1 MGDGK
6 DRNSQGGEKPWEQA
20 IFAGV
25 DIGSTMTKVVIWGGN
40 VLSTF
45 IGPTGAEYRLL
56 AHQVVQDALRRA
68 HLSFE
73 DLAYVISTGYGRMNV
88 PFADG
93 QITEVTCH
101 ARGVFHLFPGT
112 RTIIDIGGQDS
123 KAIKLNA
130 EGKMA
135 NFAMNDKCAAGTGRF
150 LEAIAETLALDL
162 KELGELSL
170 KAGTPVKISSI
181 CTVFAE
187 QEVVGHLADGKRL
200 EDVLGGLHE
209 AFASRIQS
217 MAVPVKIEAPVVLT
231 GGGAKNIGLRRA
243 LERRLG
249 YELLIPPEPLITG
262 ALGAALLAKERWKK
276 AVAQGLPLNKEKR
289 KLEAAK
295 FYH

>member
-1 MGDGK
+1 MSVEKGK
-6 DRNSQGGEKPWEQA
+6 KCQGEEKASNEA
-20 IFAGV
+20 IVAGV
-25 DIGSTMTKVVIWGGN
+25 DIGSTMTKVVVWGEN

-56 AHQVVQDALRRA
+56 AHQVVQDALRQA

-101 ARGVFHLFPGT
+101 GRGVFHLFPQA

-123 KAIKLNA
+123 KAIKLNP
-130 EGKMA
+130 EGKID

-150 LEAIAETLALDL
+150 LEVIAESLAVDL

-170 KAGTPVKISSI
+170 KAQTPVKISSI

-187 QEVVGHLADGKRL
+187 QEVVGHLAEGKRL
-200 EDVLGGLHE
+200 EDVLAGLHE
-209 AFASRIQS
+209 AFASRIHS
-217 MAVPVKIEAPVVLT
+217 MAEQVKVEPPVVLT
-231 GGGAKNIGLRRA
+231 GGGAKNVGLRKA

-249 YELLIPPEPLITG
+249 YELLVPPEPLITG
-262 ALGAALLAKERWKK
+262 ALGAALLAKEQWKK
-276 AVAQGLPLNKEKR
+276 AAAKGIPLEKETR
-289 KLEAAK
+289 RLEAAK
-295 FYH
+295 FFH

>member
-1 MGDGK
+1 
-6 DRNSQGGEKPWEQA
+6 
-20 IFAGV
+20 V
-25 DIGSTMTKVVIWGGN
+25 DIGSTMTKVVVWGEN

-56 AHQVVQDALRRA
+56 AHQVVQDALRQA

-101 ARGVFHLFPGT
+101 GRGVFHLFPQA

-123 KAIKLNA
+123 KAIKLNP
-130 EGKMA
+130 EGKID

-150 LEAIAETLALDL
+150 LEVIAESLAVDL

-170 KAGTPVKISSI
+170 KAQTPVKISSI

-187 QEVVGHLADGKRL
+187 QEVVGHLAEGKRL
-200 EDVLGGLHE
+200 EDVLAGLHE
-209 AFASRIQS
+209 AFASRIHS
-217 MAVPVKIEAPVVLT
+217 MAEQVKVEPPVVLT
-231 GGGAKNIGLRRA
+231 GGGAKNVGLRKA

-249 YELLIPPEPLITG
+249 YELLVPPEPLITG
-262 ALGAALLAKERWKK
+262 ALGAALLAKEQWKK
-276 AVAQGLPLNKEKR
+276 AAAKGIPLEKETR
-289 KLEAAK
+289 RLEAAK
-295 FYH
+295 FFH

>member
-1 MGDGK
+1 MTEK
-6 DRNSQGGEKPWEQA
+6 KGENIQPEGSEMNEA
-20 IFAGV
+20 IVAGV
-25 DIGSTMTKVVIWGGN
+25 DIGSTMTKVVIWGEN

-56 AHQVVQDALRRA
+56 AHQVVRDALCQA

-73 DLAYVISTGYGRMNV
+73 DLVYVISTGYGRMNV

-101 ARGVFHLFPGT
+101 AQGVFHIFPQA

-123 KAIKLNA
+123 KAIKLNP

-150 LEAIAETLALDL
+150 LEVIAESLAMDL
-162 KELGELSL
+162 KELGERSL
-170 KAGTPVKISSI
+170 RAETPVKISSI

-187 QEVVGHLADGKRL
+187 QEVMGHLADGRRL
-200 EDVLGGLHE
+200 EDVLAGLHE
-209 AFASRIQS
+209 AFASRIHS
-217 MAVPVKIEAPVVLT
+217 MAEQVKIESPVVLT
-231 GGGAKNIGLRRA
+231 GGGAKNVGLLKA
-243 LERRLG
+243 LERKLG
-249 YELLIPPEPLITG
+249 YELLVPPEPLITG
-262 ALGAALLAKERWKK
+262 ALGAALLAQEQRKR
-276 AVAQGLPLNKEKR
+276 AAAQGRPLKKEKR
-289 KLEAAK
+289 RLEAAK

>member
-1 MGDGK
+1 LQKG
-6 DRNSQGGEKPWEQA
+6 RNFRVKERALNEA
-20 IFAGV
+20 IVAGV
-25 DIGSTMTKVVIWGGN
+25 DIGSTMTKVVIWGEN

-56 AHQVVQDALRRA
+56 AHQVVQDALRQA

-73 DLAYVISTGYGRMNV
+73 DLSYVISTGYGRMNV

-101 ARGVFHLFPGT
+101 AQGVFHLFPRG
-112 RTIIDIGGQDS
+112 RTVIDIGGQDS
-123 KAIKLNA
+123 KAIKMNR
-130 EGKMA
+130 EGKIA

-150 LEAIAETLALDL
+150 LEVIAESLAIDL

-170 KAGTPVKISSI
+170 KAENPVKISSL

-187 QEVVGHLADGKRL
+187 QEVVGYLAEGSRL
-200 EDVLGGLHE
+200 EDILAGLHE
-209 AFASRIQS
+209 ALASRIYS
-217 MAVPVKIEAPVVLT
+217 MAEHVKIEPPVVLT
-231 GGGAKNIGLRRA
+231 GGGAKNVGLLKA

-249 YELLIPPEPLITG
+249 YELLVPPEPLITG
-262 ALGAALLAKERWKK
+262 ALGAALLAKEQWKK
-276 AVAQGLPLNKEKR
+276 ASTQGLLLRKEKR
-289 KLEAAK
+289 RLEAAK

>member
-56 AHQVVQDALRRA
+56 AHQVVRDALRQA

-73 DLAYVISTGYGRMNV
+73 DLVYVISTGYGRMNV

-101 ARGVFHLFPGT
+101 AQGVFHIFPQA

-123 KAIKLNA
+123 KAIKLNHQ
-130 EGKMA
+130 GKMA

-150 LEAIAETLALDL
+150 LEVIAESLAMDL
-162 KELGELSL
+162 KELGERSL
-170 KAGTPVKISSI
+170 RAETPVKISSI

>member
-1 MGDGK
+1 MSREKRNSPQADGK
-6 DRNSQGGEKPWEQA
+6 AAQEP
-20 IFAGV
+20 IVAGV
-25 DIGSTMTKVVIWGGN
+25 DIGSTMTKVVIWAEN

-56 AHQVVQDALRRA
+56 AHQVVQEALRHA
-68 HLSFE
+68 HLFFE

-101 ARGVFHLFPGT
+101 GRGVHHLFPRT

-123 KAIKLNA
+123 KAIKLDP
-130 EGKMA
+130 EGRVA

-150 LEAIAETLALDL
+150 LEAIAETLSVDL
-162 KELGELSL
+162 KELGRLSL
-170 KAGTPVKISSI
+170 KAQNPVKISSI

-187 QEVVGHLADGKRL
+187 QEVVGHLADGRRL
-200 EDVLGGLHE
+200 EDVLGGLHD

-217 MAVPVKIEAPVVLT
+217 MAVPVKIEAPAVLT
-231 GGGAKNIGLRRA
+231 GGGSKNMGLRKA
-243 LERRLG
+243 LERKLG
-249 YELLIPPEPLITG
+249 FELWVPPEPLITG

-276 AVAQGLPLNKEKR
+276 AVAQGLPLTKEKR